1 MTGPIPLPHFNIRIT
16 QGLTFSVSD
25 ISDIAF
31 FGCSEILL
39 LTRNFAIFTVYAS
52 ISGQFTA
59 TFYFF

>member
-1 MTGPIPLPHFNIRIT
+1 MTAPIPVHHFNIRIK
-16 QGLTFSVSD
+16 QDPTFSVSD